1 MNPVPLLSE
10 AYLGGLVGA
19 DAHCQ
24 ALAKAA
30 GSSETNWRANLS
42 TTEPGGVAGVNA
54 RDRNGKGPWQNAKG
68 VVVAKGVDDLHSDSN
83 NINKQTALTENG
95 EIVSGR
101 GRRDH
106 AINMRDILT
115 G

>member
-30 GSSETNWRANLS
+30 GSSEDKLARQLS
-42 TTEPGGVAGVNA
+42 
-54 RDRNGKGPWQNAKG
+54 
-68 VVVAKGVDDLHSDSN
+68 
-83 NINKQTALTENG
+83 
-95 EIVSGR
+95 
-101 GRRDH
+101 
-106 AINMRDILT
+106 
-115 G
+115 